1 MVHRQAALP
10 EQLLDVTVAQRITQI
25 PGDRPQ
31 DQRGL
36 EVAALEVVLG
46 PALQP
51 LGNRTQDHE
60 VPPNRR
66 AKLAAMP
73 DGPSTPEICDRP
85 CYRAVPGSN
94 EIRSFMPVAAASR
107 SSVRVDGLTRPLSR
121 RAITACVVFM
131 RWASCSCVSPA
142 LARALIISAASE
154 HSSSSAL

>member
-10 EQLLDVTVAQRITQI
+10 EQLLDVAIAQGIAKI
-25 PGDRPQ
+25 LGDRLQ
-31 DQRGL
+31 DQRRL
-36 EVAALEVVLG
+36 EVTALEVVPG

-85 CYRAVPGSN
+85 RLGATTKS
-94 EIRSFMPVAAASR
+94 
-107 SSVRVDGLTRPLSR
+107 
-121 RAITACVVFM
+121 TARLPHC
-131 RWASCSCVSPA
+131 
-142 LARALIISAASE
+142 
-154 HSSSSAL
+154 